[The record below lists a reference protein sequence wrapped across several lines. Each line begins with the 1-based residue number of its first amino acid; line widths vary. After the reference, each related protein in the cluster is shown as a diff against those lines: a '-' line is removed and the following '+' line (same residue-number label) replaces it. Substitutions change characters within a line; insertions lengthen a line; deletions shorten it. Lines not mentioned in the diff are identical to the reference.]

1 MDNLS
6 IFALVMGVL
15 IMAGLVTYLK
25 EEY

>member
-6 IFALVMGVL
+6 VFALVMGVL